1 MTMKNAETLRKMLL
15 ENGASRAEIIVADQ
29 VAYDVS
35 FRDMCAQ
42 NSCGRYGKCH
52 MCPPD
57 VGDIHALIA
66 RAKAYAGG
74 VFYQKIYTI
83 EDSFDFEGMMDARR
97 AQSALAF
104 SLDEKARE
112 MLNPG
117 FLHLSVGGCGL
128 CKTCTREENLPCRY
142 PDKALASLEAY
153 GVDVYNTAKNAG
165 MKYVN
170 GENTITY
177 FGIFLLKGDQNG

>member
-1 MTMKNAETLRKMLL
+1 MMMKNAEALQQMIL
-15 ENGASRAEIIVADQ
+15 ENGASRAEIIRADQ
-29 VAYDVS
+29 LAYDVS
-35 FRDMCAQ
+35 FREMCAQ

-57 VGDIHALIA
+57 VGEIDALIA
-66 RAKAYAGG
+66 RAKGYAGG
-74 VFYQKIYTI
+74 VLYQKIYTI

-97 AQSALAF
+97 AHSALAF
-104 SLDEKARE
+104 TLDEKARE
-112 MLNPG
+112 LVSG
-117 FLHLSVGGCGL
+117 YLHLAVGGCGL
-128 CKTCTREENLPCRY
+128 CKSCTKEEGLPCRY

-153 GVDVYNTAKNAG
+153 GVDVYNSAKNAG

-177 FGIFLLKGDQNG
+177 FGLFLLKGDQNG